1 MDGFEMEGTIEVRR
15 VSSRWKEFSTLLMNF
30 VSFWYTMLVS
40 KSQFILYCD
49 VWCRMYDVML
59 LCCVLYIVYCDK
71 IWCVDIHFELY
82 CGNEW

>member
-49 VWCRMYDVML
+49 VWCRM
-59 LCCVLYIVYCDK
+59 
-71 IWCVDIHFELY
+71 
-82 CGNEW
+82 